1 MSTQLPYDVVKF
13 KDADAIVLIYLA
25 NWIRFNLDEYEKE
38 LPKYW
43 PNVIAGIYQI
53 FSKTTNMSGVLPVD
67 IYNIDNNNKFT
78 NEIIYKRGF
87 WLKYSDIDEN
97 FLKAKEELWDKTG
110 ILNSLVPLFYT
121 KDEKVKNDVRN
132 LLKGFIASNDNYT
145 KNIWIYFWYLVKDL

>member
-1 MSTQLPYDVVKF
+1 MKLKSKSR
-13 KDADAIVLIYLA
+13 VLRYL
-25 NWIRFNLDEYEKE
+25 ISRD
-38 LPKYW
+38 
-43 PNVIAGIYQI
+43 
-53 FSKTTNMSGVLPVD
+53 
-67 IYNIDNNNKFT
+67 NIDNNNKFT